1 LVSSG
6 TDAGPAPAPSAES
19 AARPTLS
26 PGTATGTI
34 PGPGFRRLVYLA
46 IALTFALVL
55 VGGIVRISDSGLG
68 CGPAGSGAEGWPLCG
83 GRLVPLVDTNMI
95 VEYAHR
101 VLAGLVAV
109 VIAALA
115 LLARRRYP
123 QQRGLGRVCLA
134 AFGLVMFQAALG
146 GLTVEKGLKQELVAA
161 HLGIAMLQ
169 LGLLMLVARLA
180 RPSGQGSGSPASPPR
195 ATRAVRLL
203 AVAASVAVLA
213 TIVAGGYM
221 SASQLRGTG
230 EVGPDVHTA
239 CGTEFPACGGE
250 FLPFGR
256 SRAVDIHL
264 THRAFMYVASILV
277 LSLFL
282 AALWQR
288 RRGERRAGGRNLP
301 FEQDLALGARLAR
314 AAGVSVAI
322 LLLQVLLGAIN
333 VWAGEHAWLVVAH
346 LVGGTLLWSSLVQVS
361 LLALEAPHPA
371 MAPRR
376 GEAKVEAVP
385 A

>member
-1 LVSSG
+1 LISLSTG
-6 TDAGPAPAPSAES
+6 AG
-19 AARPTLS
+19 RTLT
-26 PGTATGTI
+26 PGTGAA
-34 PGPGFRRLVYLA
+34 FRRLVYLA

-55 VGGIVRISDSGLG
+55 VGGVVRISDSGLG

-83 GRLVPLVDTNMI
+83 GRVVPLVDTNMI

-101 VLAGLVAV
+101 VLAGIVAV
-109 VIAALA
+109 LIAALA
-115 LLARRRYP
+115 LLSRRRYP
-123 QQRGLGRVCLA
+123 EQRALGRACLA

-169 LGLLMLVARLA
+169 LGLLMLVARLSRPSSEGAPTPPA
-180 RPSGQGSGSPASPPR
+180 RPPG
-195 ATRAVRLL
+195 RAVRLL

-230 EVGPDVHTA
+230 EVGPGVHTA
-239 CGTEFPACGGE
+239 CGNDFPSCGGE

-256 SRAVDIHL
+256 SREVDIHL
-264 THRAFMYVASILV
+264 THRAFMYIASILV
-277 LSLFL
+277 VSLFV
-282 AALWQR
+282 AAVWQR
-288 RRGERRAGGRNLP
+288 RREGMRDGRSP
-301 FEQDLALGARLAR
+301 RFQRGAWSPEKLTR
-314 AAGVSVAI
+314 AAGAGVVL

-346 LVGGTLLWSSLVQVS
+346 LAGGTLLWSAMVYVS
-361 LLALEAPHPA
+361 LLALA
-371 MAPRR
+371 APRPVTAR
-376 GEAKVEAVP
+376 EPGRAVEAVP

>member
-1 LVSSG
+1 LVFPSS
-6 TDAGPAPAPSAES
+6 
-19 AARPTLS
+19 R
-26 PGTATGTI
+26 
-34 PGPGFRRLVYLA
+34 FRRLVYLA
-46 IALTFALVL
+46 IALTFALVV

-68 CGPAGSGAEGWPLCG
+68 CGPAGSGTEGWPLCG

-101 VLAGLVAV
+101 VLAGMVAV
-109 VIAALA
+109 AIAVMA

-123 QQRGLGRVCLA
+123 RYRALGRACVA
-134 AFGLVMFQAALG
+134 AFGLVIFQAALG

-169 LGLLMLVARLA
+169 LGLLMLIARLA
-180 RPSGQGSGSPASPPR
+180 RPGERAGPQSAQTPPP
-195 ATRAVRLL
+195 TRAVRVL
-203 AVAASVAVLA
+203 AVAASVAVLG

-239 CGTEFPACGGE
+239 CGTEFPGCGGE
-250 FLPFGR
+250 LLPFGR

-277 LSLFL
+277 LSLFVAVL
-282 AALWQR
+282 LQR
-288 RRGERRAGGRNLP
+288 RRERRANGRGPEVAPRGRSALWYY
-301 FEQDLALGARLAR
+301 LAPRGRLVH
-314 AAGVSVAI
+314 AAGISVGI
-322 LLLQVLLGAIN
+322 LFLQVLLGAIN

-346 LVGGTLLWSSLVQVS
+346 LLGGTLLWSSLVQVS
-361 LLALEAPHPA
+361 LLALEAPRAAVARGP
-371 MAPRR
+371 